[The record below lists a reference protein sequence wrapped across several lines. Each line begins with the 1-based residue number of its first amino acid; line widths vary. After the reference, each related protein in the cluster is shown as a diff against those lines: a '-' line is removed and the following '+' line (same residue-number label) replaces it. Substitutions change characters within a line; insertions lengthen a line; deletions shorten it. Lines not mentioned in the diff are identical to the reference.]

1 MKKLFVILLS
11 MIIMVSASAQHR
23 YVASGHYYRPIRSRV
38 IVSYG
43 SYPAYY
49 YSPGFYDYG
58 FYRPYYY
65 RPSRLALEIED
76 IQSDYND
83 RIWSV
88 RHDDRLSKRERR
100 MKIHQ
105 LKSDRDQAIRD
116 AERNYYRSY

>member
-11 MIIMVSASAQHR
+11 MIIVASASAQHR
-23 YVASGHYYRPIRSRV
+23 YITARHYYRPVRSRV

-43 SYPAYY
+43 SYPAY

-65 RPSRLALEIED
+65 RPSKLALEIED
-76 IQSDYND
+76 IQSDYKD

-88 RHDDRLSKRERR
+88 RHDDRLSKRERK
-100 MKIHQ
+100 MKVHQ

-116 AERNYYRSY
+116 AERNYHRSY

>member
-1 MKKLFVILLS
+1 MKKLFVMLLS
-11 MIIMVSASAQHR
+11 MIMVISASAQHR
-23 YVASGHYYRPIRSRV
+23 YTGRHYYRPVRSRV

-49 YSPGFYDYG
+49 SPAYYDYG

-65 RPSRLALEIED
+65 RPSRLALQVED
-76 IQSDYND
+76 IQSDYKD

-88 RHDDRLSKRERR
+88 RHDDRLSKRERKI
-100 MKIHQ
+100 KIHQ
-105 LKSDRDQAIRD
+105 LKSQRDDAIRN